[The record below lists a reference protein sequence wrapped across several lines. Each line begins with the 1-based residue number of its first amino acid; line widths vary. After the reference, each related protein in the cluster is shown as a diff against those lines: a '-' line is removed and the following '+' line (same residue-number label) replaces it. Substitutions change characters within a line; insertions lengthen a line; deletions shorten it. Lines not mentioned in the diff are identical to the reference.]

1 MCDICYLFGFRRK
14 NLREGV
20 RNTSVNG
27 KGTRIILGQPHKKRC
42 GRKEPSGAEAVRAK
56 GAKGAGYLVDE

>member
-20 RNTSVNG
+20 RKTSVNG
-27 KGTRIILGQPHKKRC
+27 KGARISVIEDNTGSTSQETLWQKGTKWSR
-42 GRKEPSGAEAVRAK
+42 GRQSEGR
-56 GAKGAGYLVDE
+56 

>member
-27 KGTRIILGQPHKKRC
+27 KGARISVIEDNNGSTSQETLWQKGTKWSR
-42 GRKEPSGAEAVRAK
+42 GRQSEGR
-56 GAKGAGYLVDE
+56 